1 MGIGVATPIMLAGLL
16 GIGLPVLV
24 HLLSRRKFDVVDW
37 GAMQF
42 LELSQKT
49 RQKMRLEE
57 LLLMLLRM
65 ALIALVALALAEP
78 WISGGMFSNLRS
90 SQSRDVVLVID
101 SSYSMGWEGDVE
113 TPQAAA
119 VKWAHSFLESLN
131 PGDTV
136 SIIDARDVPRDVL
149 DPPVQ
154 DLNTVREALDALPA
168 PSGSSDLPAAMVKA
182 VQILSRTSN
191 LAREIVVLTDRQKVP
206 WAAGDESLWRRFDD
220 LVEQPTQKPRVWVV
234 DVSPQS
240 DEREN
245 FAVSNIKLSR
255 DLTVPNFP
263 TRIQAVLKSFGAK
276 QESRRIHLEVNGQ
289 RITERSMSRTVPANG
304 ETTVEFDNIKLP
316 TTGSWLISVVLDSD
330 QLPGDNRADAAISV
344 ANAIPVVI
352 IDGDWSADPTRR
364 ESFFAKAA
372 LSSSGNKQPWVMAG
386 AVQSSAFRAA
396 DLKTAQVAIIAN
408 VAQLTDAQVLALKDF
423 VNRGGGLFL
432 CVGGRVDSNNWNSLL
447 YEDGGSLLPFQ
458 LDTIQRDENPDL
470 GGVRIREQSLT
481 LPWVVQFKKPN
492 GGDLVDTF
500 FSQWWRTTLAPRQ
513 REDAEPSPDSVVA
526 SDPTVLMKLT
536 TGDPLL
542 VGRQYGKGRILAMTV
557 PVDADWGRL
566 PARQDFVPFLHE
578 VVFYLASAQVNRNV
592 EVGGPLIQPVPDPA
606 ELENYVFVGPEE
618 MEFDAEVGG
627 DELRPAIQLTDTR
640 LPGVYQLKP
649 RDGKQGSQHY
659 FVVNGD
665 RSESDL
671 TPLEQPAI
679 DVLEAGQRMQ
689 FISEIEEVTRKMYDE
704 ESPTALWKPLLV
716 IFILFLIGELLL
728 TRRLVK
734 GGHAPQQP
742 LSQPEASEPA
752 APVEVEPDYI
762 DEIDDF
768 VDSDEFSGEQDLFE
782 EIEAL

>member
-16 GIGLPVLV
+16 GVGLPVLV

-49 RQKMRLEE
+49 RRRMRLEE

-65 ALIALVALALAEP
+65 ALIALVVLALAEP
-78 WISGGMFSNLRS
+78 WISGGIFSNLRS

-101 SSYSMGWEGDVE
+101 GSYSMGWEGDVE

-119 VKWAHSFLESLN
+119 VKWAHGFLETLN

-136 SIIDARDVPRDVL
+136 SIVDARDVPREVL

-154 DLNTVREALDALPA
+154 DFNRARETLDTLPS
-168 PSGSSDLPAAMVKA
+168 PSGSSDLPAAMIKA

-234 DVSPQS
+234 DVSSQPG
-240 DEREN
+240 EKEN
-245 FAVSNIKLSR
+245 FAVGNIKLSR

-263 TRIQAVLKSFGAK
+263 TRIQAVVRSFGAK
-276 QESRRIHLEVNGQ
+276 QKNRRVHLEVNGQ
-289 RITERSMSRTVPANG
+289 RITERTISRTVPANG

-316 TTGSWLISVVLDSD
+316 TTGSWLISVAIDSD

-344 ANAIPVVI
+344 ADAIPVII
-352 IDGDWSADPTRR
+352 IDGDWSGDPTQR
-364 ESFFAKAA
+364 ESFFAKTA
-372 LSSSGNKQPWVMAG
+372 LSSSGNKQPWVLSK
-386 AVQSSAFRAA
+386 AVQSATFQPA
-396 DLKTAQVAIIAN
+396 DPKSAQVAIIAN
-408 VAQLTDAQVLALKDF
+408 VAQLNEPQVSALKDF

-432 CVGGRVDSNNWNSLL
+432 CAGSRVDAENWNRLL
-447 YEDGGSLLPFQ
+447 YEEGTSLLPFR
-458 LDTIQRDENPDL
+458 LDNIQRDENPDL

-481 LPWVVQFKKPN
+481 LPWVMQFKRPN

-500 FSQWWRTTLAPRQ
+500 FSQWWRTTVAPRQ
-513 REDAEPSPDSVVA
+513 DNPDKPQADRINA
-526 SDPTVLMKLT
+526 SDPTVVMKLT

-542 VGRQYGKGRILAMTV
+542 VGRQFGKGRVLAMAA

-578 VVFYLASAQVNRNV
+578 VVFYLASAEVDRNV
-592 EVGGPLIQPVPDPA
+592 SVGAPLIQPITNPD
-606 ELENYVFVGPEE
+606 EVGSYVFIGPEDI
-618 MEFDAEVGG
+618 EFEAEPGG
-627 DELRPAIQLTDTR
+627 DELRPAIQLSDTR
-640 LPGVYQLKP
+640 LAGVYQLKP
-649 RDGKQGSQHY
+649 QGDKAGTRQY

-665 RSESDL
+665 RAESDL
-671 TPLEQPAI
+671 TPLDEPAV
-679 DVLEAGQRMQ
+679 DALQADQRMQ
-689 FISEIEEVTRKMYDE
+689 FINEIDELTRQMYDE
-704 ESPTALWKPLLV
+704 ESPTAIWKPLLV
-716 IFILFLIGELLL
+716 IFILFLVGELLL

-742 LSQPEASEPA
+742 AEPA
-752 APVEVEPDYI
+752 SHSQAAEAVAVEP

-768 VDSDEFSGEQDLFE
+768 VDSDPYSEEQDLFE